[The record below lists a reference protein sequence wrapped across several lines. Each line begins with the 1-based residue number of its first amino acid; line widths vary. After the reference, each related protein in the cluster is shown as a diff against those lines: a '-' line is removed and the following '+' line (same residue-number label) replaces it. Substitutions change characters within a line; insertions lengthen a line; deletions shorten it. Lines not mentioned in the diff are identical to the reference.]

1 MSGTGHKQLAELHKK
16 YGEVV
21 RVSPI
26 QVSFNDPRIWK
37 ELYGHR
43 KAGEV
48 ENPKDHAFYKLA
60 SPSVIEAET
69 SEDHGR
75 QRRIMSHAFSAQSL
89 LEQQPLISGY
99 VDLLIQRLREQARG
113 EGTVVNI
120 VKWYDFTTFDLVA
133 DLSFGEPFGCLE
145 QSDYHPWVSLIFAGV
160 KQAVFLIQ
168 VRRFI
173 PSIDLLLQKFGKAL
187 LAKLEQHHELTN
199 AKVAKRMSTQTDRP
213 DFMQAILV
221 KNADGKEVSNHD
233 RQSRPSYDTRPISN
247 RLRRKKMPL
256 AEIRQNA
263 SLLIIAGSETT
274 ATALAGATYLLCTNH
289 EAMRKLATEVRS
301 AFASENEINLLSVQ
315 KLRYLSAVLDEALR
329 MFSPIPGPAP
339 RKVHAG
345 GDVFCGHFL
354 PEGVSRP
361 CFVPFSFQDEP
372 RRPRLSLNKS

>member
-1 MSGTGHKQLAELHKK
+1 MSGTGHKQLAQLHKK

-26 QVSFNDPRIWK
+26 QVSFNNPKIWK

-48 ENPKDHAFYKLA
+48 ENPKDQAFYKLA

-99 VDLLIQRLREQARG
+99 VDLLIKRLREQTRE

-199 AKVAKRMSTQTDRP
+199 AKVGKRMATKTDRP

-221 KNADGKEVSNHD
+221 KNTDGKEVSNLN
-233 RQSRPSYDTRPISN
+233 RQSCPTSDARSLSN
-247 RLRRKKMPL
+247 SLR
-256 AEIRQNA
+256 
-263 SLLIIAGSETT
+263 
-274 ATALAGATYLLCTNH
+274 
-289 EAMRKLATEVRS
+289 
-301 AFASENEINLLSVQ
+301 
-315 KLRYLSAVLDEALR
+315 
-329 MFSPIPGPAP
+329 
-339 RKVHAG
+339 
-345 GDVFCGHFL
+345 
-354 PEGVSRP
+354 
-361 CFVPFSFQDEP
+361 
-372 RRPRLSLNKS
+372 

>member
-26 QVSFNDPRIWK
+26 QVSFNNPKVWK

-43 KAGEV
+43 KAGDV
-48 ENPKDHAFYKLA
+48 ENPKDQTFYKLA
-60 SPSVIEAET
+60 SPSVIQAET

-99 VDLLIQRLREQARG
+99 VDLLVKRLREQARE
-113 EGTVVNI
+113 EGTVVNM

-145 QSDYHPWVSLIFAGV
+145 QSNYHPWVSLIFAGV

-173 PSIDLLLQKFGKAL
+173 PSIDSLLQTFGKAL
-187 LAKLEQHHELTN
+187 LAKLVQHHELTN
-199 AKVAKRMSTQTDRP
+199 AKVAKRMATKTDRP

-221 KNADGKEVSNHD
+221 KNNDGKEVSKFH
-233 RQSRPSYDTRPISN
+233 RQSCSTYDARPVSN
-247 RLRRKKMPL
+247 RLR
-256 AEIRQNA
+256 
-263 SLLIIAGSETT
+263 
-274 ATALAGATYLLCTNH
+274 
-289 EAMRKLATEVRS
+289 
-301 AFASENEINLLSVQ
+301 
-315 KLRYLSAVLDEALR
+315 
-329 MFSPIPGPAP
+329 
-339 RKVHAG
+339 
-345 GDVFCGHFL
+345 
-354 PEGVSRP
+354 
-361 CFVPFSFQDEP
+361 
-372 RRPRLSLNKS
+372 